1 MNRNDIRLLEETRGY
16 PCLTITLP
24 THRTSPDNRQDPI
37 RVKNLVTQAAD
48 RLINEL
54 GKREA
59 GPLLERLEAL
69 AAEIDY
75 RYALDGLALF
85 VSNDVAR
92 KFYLPFTLPERV
104 AVDESF
110 ATRDLV
116 FALNRTPRYWVLVL
130 SEQPTRLYEGIRETL
145 EEITE
150 GTPFPM
156 THSGPGG
163 SAGLPNDPA
172 VNSSQFR
179 DEHHRIFFR
188 SVDEAFKPIM
198 AADPLPLAISGV
210 DRYLAFFREVSGHA
224 NAIIAE
230 SLGSHDKTSPHELG
244 QLIWP
249 EVQAALAEQRAGV
262 LDELNTAVGGQRSS
276 STIGE
281 VWRFAH
287 EGRGQTLIVEED
299 FHYPARVD
307 ASGMQ
312 LTPADDVEAPDVI
325 DDAVDEVVFKVLS
338 MGGRVVFADNGALAK
353 HDRIAL
359 ILRY

>member
-1 MNRNDIRLLEETRGY
+1 MNRTDIRLLEETRGY

-59 GPLLERLEAL
+59 GPLLDRLEAL
-69 AAEIDY
+69 ITEIDY
-75 RYALDGLALF
+75 RYALDGLAIF

-104 AVDESF
+104 VVDESF

-116 FALNRTPRYWVLVL
+116 FAMNRTPRYWVLSL
-130 SEQPTRLYEGIRETL
+130 SEKPTRLYEGTRETL
-145 EEITE
+145 EEINE
-150 GTPFPM
+150 GTPFPL
-156 THSGPGG
+156 THGGPGG
-163 SAGLPNDPA
+163 GAGLPNDPA

-188 SVDEAFKPIM
+188 SVDEAFAPLM
-198 AADPLPLAISGV
+198 TADPLPLAVVGV
-210 DRYLAFFREVSGHA
+210 DRYLSFFNEVSSHA
-224 NAIIAE
+224 NQIVATVR
-230 SLGSHDKTSPHELG
+230 GSHDKTPPHELG
-244 QLIWP
+244 ALVWP
-249 EVQAALAEQRAGV
+249 EVKAALAAQRAGV
-262 LDELNTAVGGQRSS
+262 LDELNAAVGGQRSA

-307 ASGMQ
+307 ATGMQ
-312 LTPADDVEAPDVI
+312 LTPAEDVEAPDVI
-325 DDAVDEVVFKVLS
+325 DDAVDEVIFKVLS
-338 MGGRVVFADNGALAK
+338 MGGRVVFADNGALEK
-353 HDRIAL
+353 HNRIAL

>member
-48 RLINEL
+48 RLINEM

-59 GPLLERLEAL
+59 GPLLERLDAL
-69 AAEIDY
+69 ASDIDY

-85 VSNDVAR
+85 VSNDVAY
-92 KFYLPFTLPERV
+92 KYYLPFTLPERV
-104 AVDESF
+104 VVDESF
-110 ATRDLV
+110 ATRNLV
-116 FALNRTPRYWVLVL
+116 FAMNRTPRYWVLVL
-130 SEQPTRLYEGIRETL
+130 SEKPTRLYEGTRETL
-145 EEITE
+145 VEITE

-156 THSGPGG
+156 THGGPGG
-163 SAGLPNDPA
+163 GSGLPNDPA

-188 SVDEAFKPIM
+188 SVDEALKPLM
-198 AADPLPLAISGV
+198 AADPLPLAIVGV
-210 DRYLAFFREVSGHA
+210 DRYLSFFNEVTSHA
-224 NAIIAE
+224 SHLVASI
-230 SLGSHDKTSPHELG
+230 LGSHDKTPAHELG
-244 QLIWP
+244 KLVWP
-249 EVQAALAEQRAGV
+249 DVKATLAEQRTKV
-262 LDELNTAVGGQRSS
+262 FDELNAAVGGQRSA
-276 STIGE
+276 STVGE

-307 ASGMQ
+307 ASGIQ
-312 LTPADDVEAPDVI
+312 LIPADDIEAPDVI
-325 DDAVDEVVFKVLS
+325 DDAVDEIVHQVLS
-338 MGGRVVFADNGALAK
+338 KGGRVVFADNGTLEK
-353 HDRIAL
+353 HSQIAL